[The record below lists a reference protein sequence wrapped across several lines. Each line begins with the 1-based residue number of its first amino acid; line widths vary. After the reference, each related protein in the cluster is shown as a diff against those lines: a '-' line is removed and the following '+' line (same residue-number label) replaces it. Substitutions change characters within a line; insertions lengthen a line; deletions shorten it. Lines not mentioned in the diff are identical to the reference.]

1 MAANRTGAV
10 GTKFSSFCDGT
21 MDRSEGSKAMT
32 KKKYYN
38 IQWLIKLLILN
49 ICDLRIDIKKKWTF
63 LGSSFFW
70 TSSIIEPIDL
80 FFVLIKKRLLI

>member
-10 GTKFSSFCDGT
+10 GTKFYSFCDGT

-38 IQWLIKLLILN
+38 IQ
-49 ICDLRIDIKKKWTF
+49 
-63 LGSSFFW
+63 
-70 TSSIIEPIDL
+70 
-80 FFVLIKKRLLI
+80 